1 MREDEKM
8 KVGEHYRGGCQDT
21 TDLTGEMAKRGS
33 LGRERKLNM
42 KEGGKRVKKQ

>member
-8 KVGEHYRGGCQDT
+8 KVGEHYRGSCQDT
-21 TDLTGEMAKRGS
+21 TGEMAKRGS
-33 LGRERKLNM
+33 LGREKKLNT